1 MPDRDKMIEAV
12 KTHCRGVSEGDFDA
26 WVKIWA
32 DDVVIEDPVGSP
44 PHRGIETVRTKFWAM
59 AQNAK
64 PSMTLTQ
71 DVIVCGN
78 EALAILSTEVG
89 PEGNRRTLSP
99 IVDHFTFDDAGKITG
114 MRAFFNY

>member
-32 DDVVIEDPVGSP
+32 DNVVIEDPVGAP
-44 PHRGIETVRTKFWAM
+44 PHRGIEAVRTTFWTM
-59 AQNAK
+59 AQNAA
-64 PSMTLTQ
+64 PRMTLTD

-78 EALAILSTEVG
+78 EAIVILSTEVG
-89 PEGNRRTLSP
+89 PVENRRTLSP
-99 IVDHFTFDDAGKITG
+99 IVDHFIFDENAKIVG
-114 MRAFFNY
+114 MRAYFNY